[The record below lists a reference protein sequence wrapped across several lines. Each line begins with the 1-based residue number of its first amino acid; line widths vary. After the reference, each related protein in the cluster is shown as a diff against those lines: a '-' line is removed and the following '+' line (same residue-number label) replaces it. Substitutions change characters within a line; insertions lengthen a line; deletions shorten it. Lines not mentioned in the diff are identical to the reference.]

1 LAIREKTGER
11 VLVLDTSGLIMGL
24 DPSALDLPSYTTQ
37 SVIDELI
44 PDSLQ
49 YTRLRTSQHSGR
61 LIVKKPSDSS
71 SATVRQTSSR
81 VGDVGVLSN
90 ADSDV
95 LALALELRE
104 SGLSPVIVSDDYAV
118 QNVAEMLDIEHASL
132 ATFGITSKFDWVYY
146 CPACFRKY
154 TAKDAGGSCSVCG
167 TRLKRK
173 VIRKEKAMKKVSH
186 RS

>member
-1 LAIREKTGER
+1 
-11 VLVLDTSGLIMGL
+11 MGL
-24 DPSALDLPSYTTQ
+24 DPSALDLPNYTTQ

-49 YTRLRTSQHSGR
+49 YTRLRTSEHSGR
-61 LIVKKPSDSS
+61 LIVKKPSDLS

-118 QNVAEMLDIEHASL
+118 QNVAEMLGIEHASL
-132 ATFGITSKFDWVYY
+132 TTFGITSKFDWVYY
-146 CPACFRKY
+146 CPACFRRY
-154 TAKDAGGSCSVCG
+154 TTKEADQACAVCG

-173 VIRKEKAMKKVSH
+173 VIGKHKATRKVG
-186 RS
+186 RSQE